1 MALNFGVC
9 LIKFYPTLVHSSMGS
24 GEEVNQMDEFLFD
37 ELTELEIVELI
48 DRKNELLNELE
59 ADNAG
64 EIQISEQRRSEIH
77 DEIEKIYEN
86 LDLIY

>member
-1 MALNFGVC
+1 M
-9 LIKFYPTLVHSSMGS
+9 
-24 GEEVNQMDEFLFD
+24 EDLFID

-59 ADNAG
+59 AADAG
-64 EIQISEQRRSEIH
+64 TFQISERRRSEIH
-77 DEIEKIYEN
+77 DEIDKIYEN